1 MFALFDTSTLNSCF
15 FKCRSYTIR
24 FPQRKKQINKQKKTQ
39 KTKKFAFSSV
49 ASWVFISSVL
59 FLKLGHFLITGLEWN
74 GTFFPLVPSWILSS
88 LHVGVKENTVS
99 FASMGRDLS
108 SNQNLLKEAL
118 EIYEAGSVG
127 LKV

>member
-1 MFALFDTSTLNSCF
+1 MPFLYYQVST
-15 FKCRSYTIR
+15 
-24 FPQRKKQINKQKKTQ
+24 KKKTNKQKKNPQ

-99 FASMGRDLS
+99 FA
-108 SNQNLLKEAL
+108 
-118 EIYEAGSVG
+118 
-127 LKV
+127 